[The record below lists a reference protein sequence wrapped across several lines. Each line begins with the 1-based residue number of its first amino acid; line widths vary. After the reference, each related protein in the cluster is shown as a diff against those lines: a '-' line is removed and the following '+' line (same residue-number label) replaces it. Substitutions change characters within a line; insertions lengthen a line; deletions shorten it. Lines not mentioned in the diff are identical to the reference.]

1 MPKPS
6 TGPSSTR
13 PHTRDEPALAVTA
26 EDLAVL
32 ESLLR
37 QYLPEVEAWAF
48 GSRVTGRARP
58 ASDLDLVVFA
68 KPEQAARVADL
79 REALEESDLPFRVDL
94 HVWHELPASFRD
106 NIRRTHW
113 PLPGLRSEK

>member
-1 MPKPS
+1 MPRPS

-13 PHTRDEPALAVTA
+13 PHARDEPALALTA
-26 EDLAVL
+26 EDMALL

-37 QYLPEVEAWAF
+37 RHLPGVEAWAF
-48 GSRVTGRARP
+48 GSRVTGGARP
-58 ASDLDLVVFA
+58 ASDLDLVVFTD
-68 KPEQAARVADL
+68 PEQAAGVADL
-79 REALEESDLPFRVDL
+79 REALEESDLAFRVDL

-113 PLPGLRSEK
+113 PLPGLRPEK

>member
-1 MPKPS
+1 MPKSS

-13 PHTRDEPALAVTA
+13 PHTRDEPTLTLTA
-26 EDLAVL
+26 EDLTLL

-37 QYLPEVEAWAF
+37 QHLPGVEVWAF

-106 NIRRTHW
+106 NIRRAHL
-113 PLPGLRSEK
+113 PLPGPRPEK